1 MIPEYLEYQA
11 KVKNLS
17 ARTVNEYRKDLKV
30 FVSWAAAQQLRWST
44 LTKSDID
51 RYVMSQHDAGMKPAT
66 IKKRITAV
74 RMLLQWAY
82 REQILPQNVAQYVQ
96 SPKNAA
102 NLPTTAEVEQ
112 IDAYLSTPVTSERS
126 ARIHALAAIILES
139 GLRLTEVLHL
149 KWRDLEGGVRTIKVR
164 GKGGKERITFYG
176 DRTQRALAELEYK
189 GENVFNFSSER
200 ECRREMT
207 EEMGQYIEGVHPHM
221 LRHTFATAMV
231 NNGANLKDISTLM
244 GHAHTTT
251 TEVYTRVAEKHLSK
265 SYEQFQP

>member
-44 LTKSDID
+44 LTKADID
-51 RYVMSQHDAGMKPAT
+51 RYVMSQHDAGMTPAT

-82 REQILPQNVAQYVQ
+82 RVQILPENVAQYVQ
-96 SPKNAA
+96 SPKNDA

-139 GLRLTEVLHL
+139 GLRLTEALHL
-149 KWRDLEGGVRTIKVR
+149 KWRDLEGGTRTIKVR
-164 GKGGKERITFYG
+164 GKGGKERITIYG

-189 GENVFNFSSER
+189 SDLVFNFSSER

-207 EEMGQYIEGVHPHM
+207 EEMAQYIPGVHPHM
-221 LRHTFATAMV
+221 LRHTFATALV

-251 TEVYTRVAEKHLSK
+251 TEVYTRVAAKHLSK
-265 SYEQFQP
+265 SYEQFHP